1 MMKSIDRLLASKLFL
16 KILSLLVASLVWYYI
31 AADRGTEI
39 VRTVTV
45 PLEFLNVP
53 ADMSVSSSVREVDI
67 QVSGTRE
74 SAVSLSGSIAS
85 QVDLK
90 GLEEGVHRKPVQ
102 ALLPSGANLVE
113 ISPSFVELELTKMGS
128 KILPV
133 KLELPEDLPPG
144 YRIEDVLVLP
154 DKVVVKGPED
164 ELSDLENVWVLPS
177 ADQIQSEKE
186 ISLPLTASKEISD
199 ETLFMIE
206 PRQVTLSFK
215 LVKGLPRK
223 SVPLK
228 IETVGELGKDFQIDA
243 IAVDPPEVTIQGPLE
258 SIERIDELFLPPL
271 DVEGVTADITRVL
284 PLEAPAD
291 DVEIVTGKSVS
302 VKVLLAQKIENRLYA
317 RIPVKI
323 IGKSIYP
330 GWRVDPP
337 EANVFL
343 EGSPSDLDAAEDKGN
358 PVEVFVDVTNLVSAK
373 IKVPLQFK
381 VNYKGLKMTVMEPSA
396 VTVYALDE

>member
-31 AADRGTEI
+31 AADRGAEI

-90 GLEEGVHRKPVQ
+90 GLEQGVHQKPVQ
-102 ALLPSGANLVE
+102 ALLPSGAKLVE
-113 ISPSFVELELTKMGS
+113 ISPSFVELELTKMVS
-128 KILPV
+128 KILSV

-144 YRIEDVLVLP
+144 YRIENVLILP
-154 DKVVVKGPED
+154 GEVVVKGPED
-164 ELSDLENVWVLPS
+164 ELADLKNVWILPS
-177 ADQIQSEKE
+177 VDQIQSEKE
-186 ISLPLTASKEISD
+186 IFLPLTASKEISS
-199 ETLFMIE
+199 ENLFMVE
-206 PRQVTLSFK
+206 PRQVALSFN
-215 LVKGLPRK
+215 LVKGFPRK
-223 SVPLK
+223 RVPVR
-228 IETVGELGKDFQIDA
+228 IETVGDPAKDFQIDA

-258 SIERIDELFLPPL
+258 SIERIEELFLPPL
-271 DVEGVTADITRVL
+271 DVEGLIADITRVV
-284 PLEAPAD
+284 PLEVPAD
-291 DVEIVTGKSVS
+291 DVEIVLDSAVS

-323 IGKSIYP
+323 TGKSIYP
-330 GWRVDPP
+330 GWRADPP

-343 EGSPSDLDAAEDKGN
+343 EGSPSALDGAESNGN
-358 PVEVFVDVTNLVSAK
+358 PVDVFVDVTNLVSTK

-381 VNYKGLKMTVMEPSA
+381 VNGKGLKMTVMEPAA
-396 VTVYALDE
+396 VTVFALTE

>member
-1 MMKSIDRLLASKLFL
+1 VMKSIDRLLASKLFL

-74 SAVSLSGSIAS
+74 SAVSLSGAIAS

-90 GLEEGVHRKPVQ
+90 GLEAGVHRKPVQ
-102 ALLPSGANLVE
+102 ALLPSGAKLVE

-144 YRIEDVLVLP
+144 YRIEDVLIQP
-154 DKVVVKGPED
+154 GEVVVKGPED
-164 ELSDLENVWVLPS
+164 ELADLKNVWVLPS
-177 ADQIQSEKE
+177 SDQIQSEKE
-186 ISLPLTASKEISD
+186 ISLPLTASKDING

-206 PRQVTLSFK
+206 PRQVTLSFN

-223 SVPLK
+223 KVPVR
-228 IETVGELGKDFQIDA
+228 IETVGEPGKDFQIDA

-284 PLEAPAD
+284 PLESPAD
-291 DVEIVTGKSVS
+291 DVEIVLGNSVS

-343 EGSPSDLDAAEDKGN
+343 EGSPSDLDAAESKGD

-373 IKVPLQFK
+373 IKVPLQFS
-381 VNYKGLKMTVMEPSA
+381 VNGKGLRMTVMEPSS